1 MLEAIEQ
8 VTSRY
13 PQSRWAEESLF
24 AEANYFWVNLDRKRA
39 ASYYQRW
46 LEQFPGWKNSLVAH
60 WRVSWVAHLERRPEA
75 AALQEKHLRE
85 FSGSQFTANAL
96 YLFGRA
102 AERAGHNPHARRF
115 FLKLQE
121 RFPQT
126 YFRPPA
132 AWRLPP

>member
-60 WRVSWVAHLERRPEA
+60 WRGARGAPLERRPETTA
-75 AALQEKHLRE
+75 PQKEHLRE
-85 FSGSQFTANAL
+85 ISRSQFSANPPYWL
-96 YLFGRA
+96 GRG
-102 AERAGHNPHARRF
+102 AEPGGNI
-115 FLKLQE
+115 
-121 RFPQT
+121 
-126 YFRPPA
+126 PPA
-132 AWRLPP
+132 PRLYP